1 PSACR
6 TRTRR
11 SGRSKVRAPISGRPS
26 RAARTRRS
34 SAAQSIFGIRYSDSS
49 CDIPPPDDA
58 HPMRPARALS
68 KRVPGRLRF
77 GERLCNLPP
86 EGLPGFRCLLAGK
99 GGVREDELRFS
110 ARAFFDGRGELTP
123 GLEVTSP
130 VAALGRFAASGLLWG

>member
-1 PSACR
+1 
-6 TRTRR
+6 
-11 SGRSKVRAPISGRPS
+11 
-26 RAARTRRS
+26 
-34 SAAQSIFGIRYSDSS
+34 FGIRYSDSS

-68 KRVPGRLRF
+68 KRVHVRLRF

-86 EGLPGFRCLLAGK
+86 EGLPGFRCLLVGK

-130 VAALGRFAASGLLWG
+130 VAALGRFAASGLLWGLTSERLLCLEPRDSGGEELRSGFRDGL